1 MAKAKNEHSTSPPK
15 ALREL
20 GRIVYILKKAAADH
34 ASNQRLTAD
43 ERLLLAWQSHV
54 LATAVRKLIA
64 EPTLSREERTYAA
77 WEAIGAVCLL
87 APSLLN
93 DRIRNKIQA
102 ALATQGKQKAYP
114 IIREV
119 ATEELQ
125 QHRAMPSWNKLA
137 DIIENEVNRRLA
149 AQGLGT
155 QTQNAIRLCL
165 PKLDLHLPRLVD
177 Q

>member
-1 MAKAKNEHSTSPPK
+1 MAKAGRKHSTSPRAP
-15 ALREL
+15 REL
-20 GRIVYILKKAAADH
+20 MRIVYILKKAAADH
-34 ASNQRLTAD
+34 ASNQSLTTD

-54 LATAVRKLIA
+54 LDTAVRKLVA
-64 EPTLSREERTYAA
+64 EPALPREERIYAA
-77 WEAIGAVCLL
+77 WEAIGAACLL

-93 DRIRNKIQA
+93 DRIRNKLQA

-125 QHRAMPSWNKLA
+125 RHHAMPPWNKLA
-137 DIIENEVNRRLA
+137 DIIEDEVNRRLDA
-149 AQGLGT
+149 HGLKL

-165 PKLDLHLPRLVD
+165 PKLNLRLPRLVD
-177 Q
+177 H